1 MLPPAVMHVCSHRE
15 SNGGANPP
23 QLSPAPSEAPS
34 PKTRKRFS
42 ASDDLLFARQMHA
55 DVPYRAGR
63 GRAMKAWAAMGRLL
77 AATPGFQFVNP
88 TAKACHSRFKTLLE
102 THRERKAAGSSTNER
117 DASEK
122 TQLLDALL
130 EDYEGFLAQPKPPVG
145 LGIAQSSAQ
154 RLSKRPRESRQQE
167 DAEESDESSGGE
179 EDTSVTPPA
188 TASRHKRRKTQEDDG
203 DIRFV
208 LIEAL
213 RQQSESQA
221 SMFKLLQADMA
232 MRQKQ
237 FEEKMLERR
246 EERRREFEERK
257 LLLEMEN
264 RKLMQFMATMLQQL
278 NKEDEADSA
287 GL

>member
-1 MLPPAVMHVCSHRE
+1 MHVCRHRE
-15 SNGGANPP
+15 SNGVDNPAQP
-23 QLSPAPSEAPS
+23 SPAPSEAP
-34 PKTRKRFS
+34 PFQTRKRFS
-42 ASDDLLFARQMHA
+42 ASDDLLFARQVHA

-63 GRAMKAWAAMGRLL
+63 GRAMKAWAAMGRFL
-77 AATPGFQFVNP
+77 AATPEFQFVNP

-117 DASEK
+117 DASEM

-145 LGIAQSSAQ
+145 LGTAQPSAR
-154 RLSKRPRESRQQE
+154 RLSKRPRGSRQQE
-167 DAEESDESSGGE
+167 EAEESDESSGGE
-179 EDTSVTPPA
+179 EEAPVTPP
-188 TASRHKRRKTQEDDG
+188 TVASRHKRRKTREDDG

-221 SMFKLLQADMA
+221 AMFKLLQADMA

-257 LLLEMEN
+257 LLLEMES
-264 RKLMQFMATMLQQL
+264 RKLMQFMTTMLRQF
-278 NKEDEADSA
+278 NKEDRADSA